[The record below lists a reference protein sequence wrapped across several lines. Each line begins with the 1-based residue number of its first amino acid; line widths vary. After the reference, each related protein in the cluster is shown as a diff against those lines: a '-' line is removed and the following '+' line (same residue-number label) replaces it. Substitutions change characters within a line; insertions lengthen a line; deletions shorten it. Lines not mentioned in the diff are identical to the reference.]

1 MHAVSTRAEA
11 DAEAKRA
18 ALGSV
23 GRVRREGKGGSG
35 PVWRSRA
42 SRAMRPREL
51 GQEGGFWAGS
61 GEKEREEE
69 GWLCW
74 AGAGEGKRNW
84 SGRVERVV
92 RELVG

>member
-1 MHAVSTRAEA
+1 MIPARLAGAVGRGRVGEGEGADMRAIPVSGGTATRAASARAEA

-42 SRAMRPREL
+42 SGP
-51 GQEGGFWAGS
+51 
-61 GEKEREEE
+61 
-69 GWLCW
+69 C
-74 AGAGEGKRNW
+74 GA
-84 SGRVERVV
+84 
-92 RELVG
+92 